1 MTPPQEP
8 KTLHLVGIGVTHSIA
23 PGMHTYIAKSL
34 GLSWTFHA
42 TECPTLSDLLSLARD
57 PRTAGLVV
65 TMPYKNIIIPHLDE
79 LDDLVETIGAC
90 NNIHYTYTPAP
101 TNPTSNTDSPE
112 TENTSGSTRLLR
124 GTNTDW
130 RGIKGCLLE
139 AGDESARPTATA
151 PGAALIIGAG
161 GASRAAVYAL
171 RRHLHCQT
179 IYVVNRDE
187 GEVGDLVR
195 DVQER
200 ARGKMAG
207 DGSGSIPEIIHIR
220 DVDEAERCV
229 VQKPYY
235 IVGTVPDLEPK
246 TDGEK
251 VVAAVLEWFLE
262 NGETNTTRRKTGV
275 VLDMC
280 FKPRRTRMLRLAERL
295 AWPVVEG
302 THVIGYQIE
311 EQWRLWAGEEAVARM
326 DREGAWR
333 VLLRAAEES
342 TAIN

>member
-1 MTPPQEP
+1 MSNPQEP

-23 PGMHTYIAKSL
+23 PAMHTYIAKSL
-34 GLSWTFHA
+34 GLPWTFHA
-42 TECPTLSDLLSLARD
+42 TECSSLSDVLALARD
-57 PRTAGLVV
+57 PHIAGLVV
-65 TMPYKNIIIPHLDE
+65 TMPYKNTIIPHLDE
-79 LDDLVETIGAC
+79 LDELVETIGA
-90 NNIHYTYTPAP
+90 YTE
-101 TNPTSNTDSPE
+101 SP
-112 TENTSGSTRLLR
+112 SRRLR

-139 AGDESARPTATA
+139 AGDESARPTAAA

-171 RRHLHCQT
+171 SRHLHCQK

-187 GEVGDLVR
+187 DEVCDLVR
-195 DVQER
+195 DVQGR
-200 ARGKMAG
+200 ARGKV
-207 DGSGSIPEIIHIR
+207 SSVPEIIHIR
-220 DVDEAERCV
+220 GLEEAQRCV

-246 TDGEK
+246 TEGER

-262 NGETNTTRRKTGV
+262 KREITTTGRKTGV

-280 FKPRRTRMLRLAERL
+280 FKPRRTRMLRLAERME
-295 AWPVVEG
+295 WPVVEG

-333 VLLRAAEES
+333 VLLQAAEES

>member
-1 MTPPQEP
+1 MTTHQEP

-23 PGMHTYIAKSL
+23 PAMHTYIAKSL
-34 GLSWTFHA
+34 GLPWTFHA
-42 TECPTLSDLLSLARD
+42 TECPSLPDVLNLARD

-65 TMPYKNIIIPHLDE
+65 TMPYKNTIIPHLDE

-101 TNPTSNTDSPE
+101 TNPNTDSPE
-112 TENTSGSTRLLR
+112 TESPSRRLLR

-130 RGIKGCLLE
+130 RGVRGCLLE
-139 AGDESARPTATA
+139 AGDESARPTTAA

-171 RRHLHCQT
+171 RRHLHCQR

-187 GEVGDLVR
+187 GEVRGLVR
-195 DVQER
+195 DVQ
-200 ARGKMAG
+200 ARSNRAG
-207 DGSGSIPEIIHIR
+207 DTVGSVPEIIHIR
-220 DVDEAERCV
+220 DVEEAKRCV

-235 IVGTVPDLEPK
+235 VVGTAPDLEPE

-262 NGETNTTRRKTGV
+262 KGETTTTGRKTGV

-295 AWPVVEG
+295 EWPVVEG